1 MSKGILRQPGSVRA
15 EREGGVHFDEPESVV
30 APEWLGPNQQS
41 AFHTLVDELAQAKV
55 PIKQI
60 DVHAIANVAYTIA
73 SIAEWAQ
80 REQEATAIKDKIECS
95 KQVTRF
101 QRDCQKWLEVLCAS
115 PAARARIGMKATP
128 KKTGTVANLLALK
141 HENAGS

>member
-1 MSKGILRQPGSVRA
+1 M
-15 EREGGVHFDEPESVV
+15 HFDAPESVQ
-30 APEWLGPNQQS
+30 APAWLSPNQ
-41 AFHTLVDELAQAKV
+41 AATFDTLCEELANARV
-55 PIKQI
+55 PIKQL
-60 DVHAIANVAYTIA
+60 DAHSIANVAYSLA

-80 REQEATAIKDKIECS
+80 REQEAIAIKDKIECS